1 MMNDDML
8 FACAAALTACFE
20 GRATGLCVVVT
31 VISANKPTV
40 TDYKLYLLIVRKNSA
55 VETKTDMPRLF
66 VFIRRGPAILPPSA
80 SAKRFAVFPF
90 LLSLEFSL
98 SLPSIVYVH
107 PIVLCYAKSA
117 KKWQLRI
124 RLGSADLGYRSRIHE
139 PSEVKSAGAE

>member
-98 SLPSIVYVH
+98 SLRSIVYVH

-117 KKWQLRI
+117 KN
-124 RLGSADLGYRSRIHE
+124 GN
-139 PSEVKSAGAE
+139 